1 MEWLPA
7 SPFSAARKRI
17 NSECEDDDDDDDVEF
32 KMLLSVFDDKSAPSV
47 EEVKRF
53 SATRIE
59 IIKK

>member
-1 MEWLPA
+1 MYLPA

-32 KMLLSVFDDKSAPSV
+32 KMLLSVFDDKSAPSA